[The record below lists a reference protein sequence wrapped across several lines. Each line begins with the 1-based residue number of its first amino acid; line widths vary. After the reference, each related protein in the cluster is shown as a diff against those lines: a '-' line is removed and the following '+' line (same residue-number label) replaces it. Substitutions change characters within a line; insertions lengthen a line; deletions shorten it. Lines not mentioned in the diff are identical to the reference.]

1 MPNLP
6 FTELSP
12 RTHTS
17 RKRLVNGK
25 YVVYA
30 GSLHT
35 HLTKSSPFKVKDSIP
50 GQYVPSGW
58 TRVTANLAPIAKND
72 YVLDA
77 VKADTFF
84 NSPFTKP
91 KRPPIIKPYDAKQD
105 RFSAG
110 YFRSP
115 AVQDYLMGGTKSQPL
130 KPLRPEKRGLHRLS
144 ARRRSLSTPPSPDIR
159 HKEKSFVLDNVRM
172 ERSRTKG
179 CPIGPQYNAMEDRHS
194 ANYFKPRVLK
204 DILPKLKATEPL
216 NPSIMIYAPNQKNDA
231 FGHI

>member
-1 MPNLP
+1 M
-6 FTELSP
+6 
-12 RTHTS
+12 
-17 RKRLVNGK
+17 
-25 YVVYA
+25 YA

-35 HLTKSSPFKVKDSIP
+35 HLMKKSPFKVRDSIP

-58 TRVTANLAPIAKND
+58 SRVSDSIAAPISKDA
-72 YVLDA
+72 YILDS
-77 VKADTFF
+77 VRADTFF

-91 KRPPIIKPYDAKQD
+91 KRTPIINPYDAKKD

-115 AVQDYLMGGTKSQPL
+115 AVQDYLASAKRQPL
-130 KPLRPEKRGLHRLS
+130 KPLRPEKKGLHRLS

-159 HKEKSFVLDNVRM
+159 EKEGSFVLDNVRM

-179 CPIGPQYNAMEDRHS
+179 APIGPQYDAMRDRHS
-194 ANYFKPRVLK
+194 ANYFKPRILK
-204 DILPKLKATEPL
+204 QVLPKLKTQEPL
-216 NPSIMIYAPNQKNDA
+216 NPSIMIYAPNQKNDG